1 MNQHLRLQG
10 IALAALLT
18 MTPVAAGAHVIPL
31 REGMPRI
38 EGFGHCAKGP
48 CLRVSDFSTTV
59 PHVHRGEGP
68 ASKVTVCGSAEH
80 LDPFHLDPVCNR
92 VR

>member
-1 MNQHLRLQG
+1 MKQHLRLQG

-18 MTPVAAGAHVIPL
+18 MTPVAAGAHVIPW
-31 REGMPRI
+31 REGMSRM

-59 PHVHRGEGP
+59 PHVHIGRGPGEQRP
-68 ASKVTVCGSAEH
+68 ALRPGLPPRS
-80 LDPFHLDPVCNR
+80 PM
-92 VR
+92 